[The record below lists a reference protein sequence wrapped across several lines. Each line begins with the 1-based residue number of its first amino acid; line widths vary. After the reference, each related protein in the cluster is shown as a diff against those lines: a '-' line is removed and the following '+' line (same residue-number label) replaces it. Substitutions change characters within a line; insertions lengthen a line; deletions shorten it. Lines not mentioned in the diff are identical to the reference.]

1 MYYSKQ
7 ELISA
12 VIFILNA
19 FNTDCFEP
27 PNFLRFKHFINT

>member
-1 MYYSKQ
+1 MYYSKE

-27 PNFLRFKHFINT
+27 LYFFKI